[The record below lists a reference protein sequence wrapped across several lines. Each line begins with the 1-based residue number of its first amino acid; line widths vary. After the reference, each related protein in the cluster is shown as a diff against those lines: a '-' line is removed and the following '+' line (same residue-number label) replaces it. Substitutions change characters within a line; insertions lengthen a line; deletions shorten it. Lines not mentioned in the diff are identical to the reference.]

1 MKQTSKIAAL
11 AFSAMSLAACDFL
24 DFDQSTG
31 YDNQQEVYEAWA
43 RAEQS
48 QKEWKR
54 KIAELKRK
62 RGIIEASEDME
73 EG

>member
-1 MKQTSKIAAL
+1 M
-11 AFSAMSLAACDFL
+11 
-24 DFDQSTG
+24 
-31 YDNQQEVYEAWA
+31 EARQMCIRDRA

-48 QKEWKR
+48 QKEWER

-62 RGIIEASEDME
+62 RGIIEAGEDME